1 MDRDHAPENAEQSVT
16 PAQKTQARAEE
27 AELRLALVCYGG
39 VSLAVYMHGVTKEL
53 HKLVIAAR
61 RFDESAD
68 MDASTAFPDEEAEID
83 TERVY
88 FQVLRELAMHGRR
101 LSVTIDIIA
110 GTSAG
115 GINGICLGKVIARNG
130 SQDKLKQLWIDEG
143 DLTKLL
149 RAPAIGGW
157 RLQAVLA
164 ALPIIAR
171 PTRAGS
177 PLRGERMSQL
187 LLEAISEMER
197 QQGQLRSLIKPG
209 ATLDLFVTTTDLH
222 GFGVLVPTGIGGAS
236 QRDRNYAQVMTFQS
250 GPEGSAF
257 DADSAGALA
266 FAARATSCFP
276 GAFPPVSLAS
286 FNAELTQR
294 GLFGQRR
301 RAAAP
306 TGDTATRIT
315 RSFRNSYTEN
325 KARAENAWFVDGGL
339 LDNAPFDLVVKAIS
353 EKPAQSE
360 VIRRI
365 VYIQPDPGEPLE
377 ERPAGNQADTQAD
390 APGWLPALWQ
400 GISTVRTSHPVL
412 RELMEIRE
420 MNTRIGAIGAIAGS
434 QQNQVDNVIRQA
446 WARTD
451 LSKATSPWNLN
462 DRDSVQ
468 ALSKQVHEGV
478 KQQVGLNYAGYCL
491 LKAEVAGQRL
501 ADELA
506 KNFAYPPTSN
516 RTSFIRSAISAWVSN
531 RSDWK
536 NLDTT
541 ALMQFFGP
549 IDIPYR
555 ERRLLF
561 ILAGINSLYSRADL
575 NPPAGLDRACLNALK
590 TRAWELLELLR
601 QAPQT
606 AARGA
611 RKYAGF
617 LDDRTL
623 DDATL
628 LSDPRTFAIERAHD
642 FQTLFEGYALSLSRV
657 PSIRSQPLWEAYV
670 QTTQT
675 WGDTNG
681 ERQALLSRY
690 LGFPLWDALIFPTVT
705 LARLPQFTPIGVS
718 QFSPLAARAIP
729 APQEEGEKPSQ
740 KLRGVSM
747 QHFGA
752 FTDAAWREN
761 DYLWGRLDAAELILR
776 MLRQD
781 SSSPG
786 QQITP
791 ATPEQ
796 AIELAGR
803 RHLPAALSA
812 IVDAEQGLRRIPR
825 LIAYLRTY
833 IDNVGTI

>member
-1 MDRDHAPENAEQSVT
+1 MDKDHVPGNAERSMA
-16 PAQKTQARAEE
+16 PDRETQARAGE

-53 HKLVIAAR
+53 HKLVVAAR
-61 RFDESAD
+61 RFDELAD
-68 MDASTAFPDEEAEID
+68 VDASVAFPDGEPGSD
-83 TERVY
+83 TEHVY
-88 FQVLRELAMHGRR
+88 FQVLRELATHGRR

-143 DLTKLL
+143 DLKKLL

-164 ALPIIAR
+164 ALPVIAR
-171 PTRAGS
+171 PRLAGS

-187 LLEAISEMER
+187 LFEAISDMDR
-197 QQGQLRSLIKPG
+197 QRGQLRSLIKPG

-222 GFGVLVPTGIGGAS
+222 GFEVLVPTGVGGAS
-236 QRDRNYAQVMTFQS
+236 QRDRNYAQVMEFQS

-257 DADSAGALA
+257 DAGSAGALA

-286 FNAELTQR
+286 FEAELA
-294 GLFGQRR
+294 GGSLFGWRR
-301 RAAAP
+301 KAAAP
-306 TGDTATRIT
+306 RGDAAARIV
-315 RSFRNSYTEN
+315 RSFRNSYAEN
-325 KARAENAWFVDGGL
+325 RAWAENAWFVDGGL
-339 LDNAPFDLVVKAIS
+339 LDNAPFDLVVQAIS
-353 EKPAQSE
+353 DKPAQSE

-377 ERPAGNQADTQAD
+377 KQSTDAHADARAP

-400 GISTVRTSHPVL
+400 GVSRVRASHPVL
-412 RELMEIRE
+412 RELLGIRE
-420 MNTRIGAIGAIAGS
+420 MNTRIGAIGAIAAS
-434 QQNQVDNVIRQA
+434 QQNQVNAVISHA
-446 WARTD
+446 WERTNP
-451 LSKATSPWNLN
+451 SNATSPW
-462 DRDSVQ
+462 DMHDQKSVQ
-468 ALSKQVHEGV
+468 ALSEQVHEGV
-478 KQQVGLNYAGYCL
+478 KQQIGLNYAGYCL
-491 LKAEVAGQRL
+491 LKAEVAGRRF

-516 RTSFIRSAISAWVSN
+516 RTSFLRSAIAAWASN

-561 ILAGINSLYSRADL
+561 ILAGVNDLYSQADL
-575 NPPAGLDRACLNALK
+575 DPPSGLDRACLNALK
-590 TRAWELLELLR
+590 TKAWDLLEKLR
-601 QAPQT
+601 RAPQT
-606 AARGA
+606 AAKGA

-617 LDDRTL
+617 LDHQTL
-623 DDATL
+623 NDATL
-628 LSDPRTFAIERAHD
+628 LSDPRTFAAKRADD
-642 FQTLFEGYALSLSRV
+642 FQRLFEGYASSLKRV
-657 PSIRSQPLWEAYV
+657 PSIGSQPLWEAYV

-675 WGDTNG
+675 WRDTYG

-705 LARLPQFTPIGVS
+705 LSRLPQFTPIGVS

-729 APQEEGEKPSQ
+729 APPAGPGNPGR

-791 ATPEQ
+791 ATAEE

-803 RHLPAALSA
+803 EHLQAALSA
-812 IVDAEQGLRRIPR
+812 IIDAEQGLQRIPE
-825 LIAYLRTY
+825 ITAYLRTR
-833 IDNVGTI
+833 IKNIIQ